1 MNRKIKD
8 ALTLGIAAAFV
19 LMFALWSIC
28 KSDDAVSESERRPL
42 KQFPTLNVEE
52 VLSGRFQS
60 NFESY
65 TLDQF
70 PLRDELRT
78 LKALSVRD
86 LFGEKDNNGIYVADG
101 YAAKLDDTIH
111 EDSLD
116 HAADRFRYVYETYLK
131 DTGVNVYLSVI
142 PDKNY
147 FLAAENGY
155 PVMDYEK
162 FFALMRQK
170 VDFADYIDLT
180 GTLSLSSY
188 YRTDLHWR
196 QEMLA
201 PTAKALADAMG
212 VSLTV
217 DFTEVTLDTPFYGV
231 YRGQSALPME
241 PDRLAYLTN
250 DIIGSCRVYDYES
263 GAYLPVYTLEKA
275 DGSDPYEIF
284 LSGPKSL
291 LRIREPERAG
301 EAKTPCL
308 PRFVRR
314 EFASAACGGI
324 QRDHACRHPLPLPLN
339 ARKIHRLYRA
349 GRAVSLQHERSE
361 RQLDHQMIAKRA

>member
-1 MNRKIKD
+1 M
-8 ALTLGIAAAFV
+8 
-19 LMFALWSIC
+19 
-28 KSDDAVSESERRPL
+28 
-42 KQFPTLNVEE
+42 EE

-70 PLRDELRT
+70 PLRDEFRT

-86 LFGEKDNNGIYVADG
+86 LFGEKDNNGIYVANG

-131 DTGVNVYLSVI
+131 DTGVNIYLSVI

-155 PVMDYEK
+155 PAMDYEK

-170 VDFADYIDLT
+170 VDFADYIDLM

-201 PTAKALADAMG
+201 PTAKTLADAMG
-212 VSLTV
+212 VSLTA

-291 LRIREPERAG
+291 LRIENPNAQAER
-301 EAKTPCL
+301 KL
-308 PRFVRR
+308 LVFRDS
-314 EFASAACGGI
+314 FAASL
-324 QRDHACRHPLPLPLN
+324 LPLLAEGYSEITLADIRYLSPSMLGKFIDFTAQDVLFLYSTSVLN
-339 ARKIHRLYRA
+339 DSSTIK
-349 GRAVSLQHERSE
+349 
-361 RQLDHQMIAKRA
+361 

>member
-8 ALTLGIAAAFV
+8 ALTIGIAAAFV
-19 LMFALWSIC
+19 FVFALWGIC

-70 PLRDELRT
+70 PLRDEFRT
-78 LKALSVRD
+78 LKALAVRD
-86 LFGEKDNNGIYVADG
+86 FFREKDNNGIYVADG
-101 YAAKLDDTIH
+101 YAAKLDYPVN
-111 EDSLD
+111 EDSVA
-116 HAADRFRYVYETYLK
+116 HAADRFRYVYETYFK
-131 DTGVNVYLSVI
+131 DTGANVYLSVI

-155 PVMDYEK
+155 PAMDYDK
-162 FFALMRQK
+162 LFALVQEK
-170 VDFADYIDLT
+170 TDFAQYIDLT
-180 GTLSLSSY
+180 DALSLSSY
-188 YRTDLHWR
+188 YRTDTHWR
-196 QEMLA
+196 QEALVPVA
-201 PTAKALADAMG
+201 SLLADAMD
-212 VSLTV
+212 VSIPT
-217 DFTEVTLDTPFYGV
+217 DFTPVTLDTPFYGV

-250 DIIGSCRVYDYES
+250 DIIGSCRVYDYENS
-263 GAYLPVYTLEKA
+263 EYLPVYTLEKT

-291 LRIREPERAG
+291 LRIENPN
-301 EAKTPCL
+301 AKTE
-308 PRFVRR
+308 RR
-314 EFASAACGGI
+314 LIVFRDSFAASLVPLLAEGYSEITLVDIRYLSPTMLDKFIDLTAQDVLFLYSASV
-324 QRDHACRHPLPLPLN
+324 LN
-339 ARKIHRLYRA
+339 DSSTIK
-349 GRAVSLQHERSE
+349 
-361 RQLDHQMIAKRA
+361 